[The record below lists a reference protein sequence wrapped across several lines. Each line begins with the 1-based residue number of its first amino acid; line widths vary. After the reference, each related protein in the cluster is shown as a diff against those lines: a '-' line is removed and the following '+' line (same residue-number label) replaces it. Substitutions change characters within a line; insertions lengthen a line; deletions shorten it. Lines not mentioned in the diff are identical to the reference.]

1 MAERLLGASLRFSRS
16 CYRIL
21 FETIGGPWPS
31 RGRHEHIRWPRGKPW
46 PSYTLK
52 LYFFINS
59 RAATVMAF
67 TPVRIRSEEHTSEL
81 QSHSD
86 LVCRLLLEKKKS
98 ALTDL
103 SKTHAQTDELVS
115 HARYDDHAEQ
125 LYWMVHDKW
134 LSQPFA
140 SY

>member
-59 RAATVMAF
+59 RAAAVMAF
-67 TPVRIRSEEHTSEL
+67 TPVRIVGSGTGQKRLE
-81 QSHSD
+81 
-86 LVCRLLLEKKKS
+86 CREGSGTPVFCLLGMG
-98 ALTDL
+98 AGLTPP
-103 SKTHAQTDELVS
+103 
-115 HARYDDHAEQ
+115 
-125 LYWMVHDKW
+125 
-134 LSQPFA
+134 PFGFKA
-140 SY
+140 GVLCPSRPN

>member
-67 TPVRIRSEEHTSEL
+67 TPGRIVGSGTCQKRLECREGTGTPVFWLLVMRPGPIAATMTMKVGQLCTSTPN
-81 QSHSD
+81 S
-86 LVCRLLLEKKKS
+86 
-98 ALTDL
+98 
-103 SKTHAQTDELVS
+103 
-115 HARYDDHAEQ
+115 
-125 LYWMVHDKW
+125 
-134 LSQPFA
+134 P
-140 SY
+140 